1 MKEMNK
7 VIVKIN
13 GSEYP
18 MVGPKS
24 EEHMLRVARYVDQE
38 IRKITTANPK
48 LSTSS
53 ASILSAINIAD
64 VFFECCDEN
73 EELLKENEPIN
84 AKVVEIDLLKENEEL
99 NKKVGTGEEELK
111 LEMKKLELSLQ
122 GKAKS
127 EEDLKT
133 KIDELNKLIEEQKS
147 KISKLENDI
156 QSKDK
161 QIKEYKVEVDELK
174 DLTKIAEEKARV
186 AEQMSSK
193 FQNDA
198 YRVQLEKIEIENELK
213 FFKAKR

>member
-73 EELLKENEPIN
+73 EE
-84 AKVVEIDLLKENEEL
+84 LLKENEEL

-198 YRVQLEKIEIENELK
+198 YRVQLEKIEVENELK

>member
-24 EEHMLRVARYVDQE
+24 EEHMLRVAKYVDQE

-73 EELLKENEPIN
+73 EE
-84 AKVVEIDLLKENEEL
+84 LLKENEEL

-161 QIKEYKVEVDELK
+161 QIKEYQVEVDELK

>member
-1 MKEMNK
+1 MNEMNK

-18 MVGPKS
+18 MVGEKS

-73 EELLKENEPIN
+73 EELI
-84 AKVVEIDLLKENEEL
+84 KENEEL

-122 GKAKS
+122 GKSKL
-127 EEDLKT
+127 EQDLKT
-133 KIDELNKLIEEQKS
+133 KIDELNNLIKDQKS
-147 KISKLENDI
+147 KISKLEGDI
-156 QSKDK
+156 KSKNEEIEK
-161 QIKEYKVEVDELK
+161 YKVEVNSLK
-174 DLTKIAEEKARV
+174 DLTNIAEEKARV
-186 AEQMSSK
+186 AEEMSSK

-213 FFKAKR
+213 FYKATK

>member
-24 EEHMLRVARYVDQE
+24 EEHMLRAARYVDQE

-73 EELLKENEPIN
+73 EELLKENEELVSHQISSIREFLIPLLEKDKELKSCILDDNVTLEFIENTKFRLLWLAIN
-84 AKVVEIDLLKENEEL
+84 EMFKTRSFDIKQNILNLLNSSDKMQRILKERI
-99 NKKVGTGEEELK
+99 KVTF
-111 LEMKKLELSLQ
+111 S
-122 GKAKS
+122 S
-127 EEDLKT
+127 ITDWRYD
-133 KIDELNKLIEEQKS
+133 DELG
-147 KISKLENDI
+147 
-156 QSKDK
+156 
-161 QIKEYKVEVDELK
+161 
-174 DLTKIAEEKARV
+174 
-186 AEQMSSK
+186 K
-193 FQNDA
+193 F
-198 YRVQLEKIEIENELK
+198 L
-213 FFKAKR
+213 

>member
-1 MKEMNK
+1 MNEMNK

-24 EEHMLRVARYVDQE
+24 EEHMLRVAKYVDQE

-73 EELLKENEPIN
+73 EE
-84 AKVVEIDLLKENEEL
+84 LLKENEEL

-161 QIKEYKVEVDELK
+161 QIKEYQVEVDELK

-213 FFKAKR
+213 FFKATR

>member
-18 MVGPKS
+18 MVGEKS
-24 EEHMLRVARYVDQE
+24 EQHMLNVARYVDEE
-38 IRKITTANPK
+38 IKRISEANPK
-48 LSTSS
+48 LSTSVL
-53 ASILSAINIAD
+53 AILSAVNIANEL
-64 VFFECCDEN
+64 FECGEEN
-73 EELLKENEPIN
+73 DKLS
-84 AKVVEIDLLKENEEL
+84 KENEEL

-111 LEMKKLELSLQ
+111 LEMKKLQLSLQ
-122 GKAKS
+122 GKAKE

-147 KISKLENDI
+147 KIFKLESDI

-161 QIKEYKVEVDELK
+161 QIEEYKVEVNELK

-186 AEQMSSK
+186 AEQMYCK
-193 FQNDA
+193 
-198 YRVQLEKIEIENELK
+198 LKNEV
-213 FFKAKR
+213 

>member
-1 MKEMNK
+1 MNEMNK

-73 EELLKENEPIN
+73 EE
-84 AKVVEIDLLKENEEL
+84 LLKENEEL

>member
-73 EELLKENEPIN
+73 EELLKENE
-84 AKVVEIDLLKENEEL
+84 EL

-161 QIKEYKVEVDELK
+161 QIKEYKVEVDVLK

>member
-73 EELLKENEPIN
+73 EELLKENE
-84 AKVVEIDLLKENEEL
+84 EL

-147 KISKLENDI
+147 KISKLENDV
-156 QSKDK
+156 QSKEK
-161 QIKEYKVEVDELK
+161 QIKDHKVEVDELK
-174 DLTKIAEEKARV
+174 ELTKIAEEKARV

>member
-1 MKEMNK
+1 MNEMNK

-73 EELLKENEPIN
+73 EELLKENE
-84 AKVVEIDLLKENEEL
+84 EL

-161 QIKEYKVEVDELK
+161 QIKEYQVEVDELK

>member
-1 MKEMNK
+1 MNEMNK

-18 MVGPKS
+18 MVGEKS

-73 EELLKENEPIN
+73 EELI
-84 AKVVEIDLLKENEEL
+84 KENEEL
-99 NKKVGTGEEELK
+99 NKQVGTGEEELK

-122 GKAKS
+122 CKSKS
-127 EEDLKT
+127 EQDLKI
-133 KIDELNKLIEEQKS
+133 KIDELNNLIEEQKS
-147 KISKLENDI
+147 KISKLEGYI
-156 QSKDK
+156 KSKDEEIEK
-161 QIKEYKVEVDELK
+161 YKVEVNSLK
-174 DLTKIAEEKARV
+174 DLTNIAEEKARV
-186 AEQMSSK
+186 AEEMSSK

-213 FFKAKR
+213 FYKATK

>member
-73 EELLKENEPIN
+73 EE
-84 AKVVEIDLLKENEEL
+84 LLKENEEL

-198 YRVQLEKIEIENELK
+198 LSLIHI
-213 FFKAKR
+213 

>member
-24 EEHMLRVARYVDQE
+24 EEHMLRVAKYVDQE

-73 EELLKENEPIN
+73 EE
-84 AKVVEIDLLKENEEL
+84 LLKENEEL

-213 FFKAKR
+213 FFKATR

>member
-1 MKEMNK
+1 MNEMNK

-73 EELLKENEPIN
+73 EE
-84 AKVVEIDLLKENEEL
+84 LLKENEEL

-213 FFKAKR
+213 FFKATR

>member
-73 EELLKENEPIN
+73 EE
-84 AKVVEIDLLKENEEL
+84 LLKENEEL

>member
-7 VIVKIN
+7 VIVNIN

-73 EELLKENEPIN
+73 EELLKENE
-84 AKVVEIDLLKENEEL
+84 EL

-111 LEMKKLELSLQ
+111 LEMRKLELSLQ

-133 KIDELNKLIEEQKS
+133 KIEELNKLIEEQKS
-147 KISKLENDI
+147 KISKLESDI

-161 QIKEYKVEVDELK
+161 QIEEYKVEADELK

-213 FFKAKR
+213 FFKATR

>member
-1 MKEMNK
+1 MNEMNK

-18 MVGPKS
+18 MVGEKS

-73 EELLKENEPIN
+73 EELLKENE
-84 AKVVEIDLLKENEEL
+84 EL

-111 LEMKKLELSLQ
+111 LEMKKLELSLE
-122 GKAKS
+122 GKSKS
-127 EEDLKT
+127 EQDLKI
-133 KIDELNKLIEEQKS
+133 KIDELNNLIKDQKS
-147 KISKLENDI
+147 KISKLEGDI
-156 QSKDK
+156 KSKDEEVEK
-161 QIKEYKVEVDELK
+161 YKVEVNSLK
-174 DLTKIAEEKARV
+174 DLTNIAEEKARV
-186 AEQMSSK
+186 AEEMSSK

-213 FFKAKR
+213 FYKATK

>member
-18 MVGPKS
+18 MVGEKS
-24 EEHMLRVARYVDQE
+24 EQHMLNVARYVDEE
-38 IRKITTANPK
+38 IKRISEANPK
-48 LSTSS
+48 LSTSVL
-53 ASILSAINIAD
+53 AILSAVNIANEL
-64 VFFECCDEN
+64 FECGEEN
-73 EELLKENEPIN
+73 DKLS
-84 AKVVEIDLLKENEEL
+84 KENEEL

-111 LEMKKLELSLQ
+111 LEMKK
-122 GKAKS
+122 
-127 EEDLKT
+127 
-133 KIDELNKLIEEQKS
+133 DELNKLIEEQKS
-147 KISKLENDI
+147 KIFKLESDI

-161 QIKEYKVEVDELK
+161 QIEEYKVEVNELK

-213 FFKAKR
+213 FYKATR

>member
-1 MKEMNK
+1 MNEMNK

-24 EEHMLRVARYVDQE
+24 EEHMLRVAKYVDQE

-64 VFFECCDEN
+64 IFFECCDEN
-73 EELLKENEPIN
+73 EE
-84 AKVVEIDLLKENEEL
+84 LLKENEEL

-161 QIKEYKVEVDELK
+161 QIKEYQVEVDELK

-213 FFKAKR
+213 FFKATR

>member
-1 MKEMNK
+1 MNEMNK

-73 EELLKENEPIN
+73 EELLKENE
-84 AKVVEIDLLKENEEL
+84 EL

-161 QIKEYKVEVDELK
+161 QIKEYQVEVDELK

-213 FFKAKR
+213 FFKATR

>member
-64 VFFECCDEN
+64 VFFECCNEN
-73 EELLKENEPIN
+73 EELLK
-84 AKVVEIDLLKENEEL
+84 DNEEL

>member
-18 MVGPKS
+18 MVGEKS
-24 EEHMLRVARYVDQE
+24 EQHMLNVARYVDEE
-38 IRKITTANPK
+38 IKRISEANPK
-48 LSTSS
+48 LSTSVL
-53 ASILSAINIAD
+53 AILSAVNIA
-64 VFFECCDEN
+64 N
-73 EELLKENEPIN
+73 ELF
-84 AKVVEIDLLKENEEL
+84 EEL

-111 LEMKKLELSLQ
+111 LEMKKLQLSLQ
-122 GKAKS
+122 GKAKE

-147 KISKLENDI
+147 KIFKLESDI

-161 QIKEYKVEVDELK
+161 QIEEYKVEVNELK

-213 FFKAKR
+213 FYKATR

>member
-73 EELLKENEPIN
+73 EE
-84 AKVVEIDLLKENEEL
+84 LLKENEEL

-198 YRVQLEKIEIENELK
+198 YRVQLEKIEVENELK
-213 FFKAKR
+213 FFKATR

>member
-24 EEHMLRVARYVDQE
+24 EEHMLRVAKYVDQE

-73 EELLKENEPIN
+73 EE
-84 AKVVEIDLLKENEEL
+84 LLKENEEL

-161 QIKEYKVEVDELK
+161 QIKEYQVEVDELK

-213 FFKAKR
+213 FFKATR